1 LFLDGPLTCSFFYG
15 HNRIGV
21 SLGGSVALPVNK
33 LKPATRFKLK
43 WTIFWAVLAVGFAV
57 SLVPLRHSALSPD
70 PQLERYLELVGS
82 VLAFTF
88 AANALIRFR
97 GMHDRISLLLAFGF
111 GLAGL
116 IELGANLAAPF
127 NPVALGAVSLTVP
140 LSWMVSRT
148 LLALLLVA
156 ALLVERSLPLS
167 REPNKEIAWSL
178 FLVGVISYLTSVMYF
193 AAPGAPRIYPHAF
206 LSRPWDLLPAAIYLV
221 ASVGFWQRL
230 KHVNSAMD
238 RALFLSAAINVAC
251 HLTMTQSTTRFD
263 VASTTSAFLEVVG
276 YAVVLG
282 GALLDNARLFDQ
294 VSRLAVS
301 DPLTGL
307 ANYRRLL
314 EVMESELQRAQRTGR
329 GFAVLLLDLDGLKK
343 INDSHGHL
351 VGSQALKR
359 LAHVLRLHCRSMDTA
374 SRYGGDEFAL
384 VLPEAEEEVAMQ
396 VADRIR
402 KRLSED
408 GQSPR
413 LSVSAGVAI
422 YPGDGFTIEKLLN
435 AADEALYSMKANRI
449 SRGNEENFGS
459 ASLRERGS
467 VEWRLGERA
476 KLGHFR

>member
-1 LFLDGPLTCSFFYG
+1 
-15 HNRIGV
+15 
-21 SLGGSVALPVNK
+21 VARPANN
-33 LKPATRFKLK
+33 LKPVSRFKLK
-43 WTIFWAVLAVGFAV
+43 WTVFWVLLTAGFLI

-70 PQLERYLELVGS
+70 PLLERYLELVGS
-82 VLAFTF
+82 VLSFTF

-116 IELGANLAAPF
+116 IELGANLAPPS
-127 NPVALGAVSLTVP
+127 NPVLAGGLTLAVP

-148 LLALLLVA
+148 LLGVLLVA

-167 REPNKEIAWSL
+167 RDPNKEIAWSL
-178 FLVGVISYLTSVMYF
+178 FLVGIISYLTSVMYF
-193 AAPGAPRIYPHAF
+193 ASPAAPRIYPHAL

-221 ASVGFWQRL
+221 ASVGFWKRL
-230 KHVNSAMD
+230 KHVNSTLD

-251 HLTMTQSTTRFD
+251 HLTMTQSTMRFD
-263 VASTTSAFLEVVG
+263 VASTTAAFFEVMG

-314 EVMESELQRAQRTGR
+314 EVMETELQRAQRTGR
-329 GFAVLLLDLDGLKK
+329 GFAVLLLDLDRLKK

-384 VLPEAEEEVAMQ
+384 VLPEAEEEIAVQ

-402 KRLSED
+402 KRLWED
-408 GQSPR
+408 GQIPR
-413 LSVSAGVAI
+413 ISVSAGVAI
-422 YPGDGFTIEKLLN
+422 YPRDGFTIEKLLN

-449 SRGNEENFGS
+449 TRGNEDHSGAKS
-459 ASLRERGS
+459 VRERGS
-467 VEWRLGERA
+467 DEWRLGERA
-476 KLGHFR
+476 RLKHFG